1 MNIDEILE
9 KIDKA
14 PLDEKRQIIIDVSRT
29 LLQIL
34 KKEKYTEEDI
44 KIIHE
49 YVEKGLFKKSIEEA
63 IIDTEVRKLIL
74 EIKYNYKLEIKK
86 REPSLKDFYQK

>member
-49 YVEKGLFKKSIEEA
+49 YVEKDLFKKSIEEA

-86 REPSLKDFYQK
+86 KEPSLKDFY